1 MKNREIMEIDLKYNW
16 HPCTQMKDHEFLPI
30 IPIKKAKGIYLE
42 DFEGNRYIDAISS
55 WWVNLFGHSNE
66 YINSK
71 IKEQLE
77 TLEHIIFAG
86 FTHEGAIN
94 LSKRVC
100 NLTGFDKVFY
110 ADNGSSAV
118 EVAIKMSF
126 HYWKN
131 KGKVRPL
138 FFSLENSYH
147 GETIG
152 ALSVGDVGLYKDTY
166 REILIQ
172 NMTIPIPKDKS
183 EEETQKALKK
193 AREIFE
199 KHHKKVS
206 ALIIEPLIQC
216 AGYMKMHSPEF
227 VKGLRKLCYEFDI
240 HLIAD
245 EIAVGFGRS
254 GSMFACE
261 QAEIKP
267 DFMLLSKGLTGGY
280 LPLSVV
286 LTTNEIYSAFYCDY
300 SELKAFLHSHSYT
313 ANPLGCAAANATL
326 DIFENG
332 KWIKKNGKWK
342 MKIEEDGRREK
353 VVGSSQVP
361 SSKFQEEGINVLD
374 FNKKTSEYIW
384 KSIQKFKELPN
395 VKEIRQTGM
404 ITAIEMID
412 YPWQERKGLK
422 VYEYGLKNGVLL
434 RPLGNVIYFMP
445 PYIIQKN
452 EIDKM
457 INIAY
462 EGINRIE

>member
-1 MKNREIMEIDLKYNW
+1 MKNQEIMEIDLKYNW

-77 TLEHIIFAG
+77 TLEHVIFAG
-86 FTHEGAIN
+86 FTHSQAIK
-94 LSKRVC
+94 LSERLCK
-100 NLTGFDKVFY
+100 LTGLDKVFY

-118 EVAIKMSF
+118 EIAIKMSF

-131 KGKVRPL
+131 KGKIRPL

-166 REILIQ
+166 KEILIK
-172 NMTIPIPKDKS
+172 NITIPTPKDKS
-183 EEETQKALKK
+183 EEETKKALKK
-193 AREIFE
+193 ARIVFE
-199 KHHKKVS
+199 KHHKDVS
-206 ALIIEPLIQC
+206 ALIIEPLVQC
-216 AGYMKMHSPEF
+216 AGYMKMHSPKF
-227 VKGLRKLCYEFDI
+227 VKGLRELCNEFDI

-261 QAEIKP
+261 QAGIKP

-280 LPLSVV
+280 MPLSVV

-300 SELKAFLHSHSYT
+300 TELKAFLHSHSYT

-326 DIFENG
+326 DVFDNENV
-332 KWIKKNGKWK
+332 IEKNK
-342 MKIEEDGRREK
+342 EK
-353 VVGSSQVP
+353 
-361 SSKFQEEGINVLD
+361 SK
-374 FNKKTSEYIW
+374 YIW
-384 KSIQKFKELPN
+384 DNIQIFKKLPN

-412 YPWQERKGLK
+412 YPWQKRMGLK

-445 PYIIQKN
+445 PYIIDKK

-457 INIAY
+457 IKTAY
-462 EGINRIE
+462 EGIKALND